1 MLTVS
6 TEERITV
13 EEALNHRY
21 YHHHYDLCN
30 DDYDDDDDDDD
41 DDDGDDDCDRA
52 FWLFSFSAFY
62 FCGSLFRDL
71 KLRLHLGRNNFLPV
85 VTREPLSEINSHYK
99 NRPNTKYKEMMKTNR
114 QHLVI

>member
-21 YHHHYDLCN
+21 N
-30 DDYDDDDDDDD
+30 DDDDDDDD
-41 DDDGDDDCDRA
+41 CDDDCDRA

-99 NRPNTKYKEMMKTNR
+99 NRPNTKQT
-114 QHLVI
+114 I

>member
-41 DDDGDDDCDRA
+41 DDDGDDDCDRV

-62 FCGSLFRDL
+62 FCGSLLRDL

-99 NRPNTKYKEMMKTNR
+99 NRPNTKHKKRMKTNR